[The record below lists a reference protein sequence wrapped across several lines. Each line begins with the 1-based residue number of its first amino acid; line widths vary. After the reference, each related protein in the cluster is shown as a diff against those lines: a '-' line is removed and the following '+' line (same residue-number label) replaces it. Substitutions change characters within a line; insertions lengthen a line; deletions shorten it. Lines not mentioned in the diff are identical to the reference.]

1 MFNRDFFIRCVVA
14 VIVVVV
20 VFALLPPLFRI
31 FGIGFSGDVLTV
43 IRICVGAIAALYVF
57 RGPPTP

>member
-1 MFNRDFFIRCVVA
+1 MFSRDFFIRCVVA

-31 FGIGFSGDVLTV
+31 FGLPITGDVMTV
-43 IRICVGAIAALYVF
+43 IKICVGAIAAFYVF
-57 RGPPTP
+57 LGPKTP